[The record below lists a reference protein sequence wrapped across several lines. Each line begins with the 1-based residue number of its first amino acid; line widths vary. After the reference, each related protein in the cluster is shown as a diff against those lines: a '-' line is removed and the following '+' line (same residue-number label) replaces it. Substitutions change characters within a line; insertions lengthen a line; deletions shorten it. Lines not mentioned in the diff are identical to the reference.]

1 MSLSDIAEGVATTR
15 TQQDRG
21 VAVVDR
27 ASESL
32 TDVLEQ
38 FVSELPCETGTA
50 GTLVSA
56 YREGRSVGEAA
67 SRAGVPPVTASK
79 VLFRLGFEGLS
90 PLSPLQREICQDWI
104 AGELSRTE
112 AQELADASEREFA
125 LGAYIETHEPIPGAS
140 EAIEDADSRSEDAMV
155 AKRDALA
162 ETMTD
167 PQDLL

>member
-32 TDVLEQ
+32 LDVLEP
-38 FVSELPCETGTA
+38 FASELPCGTGTA
-50 GTLVSA
+50 TALVGA
-56 YREGRSVGEAA
+56 YRKGTSVGEAA
-67 SRAGVPPVTASK
+67 ASAGIPPVTAAK

-90 PLSPLQREICQDWI
+90 PLSPLQQEICRDWL
-104 AGELSRTE
+104 AGELGRTE
-112 AQELADASEREFA
+112 AQELADATDREFA
-125 LGAYIETHEPIPGAS
+125 LAAYIETHDPIAGARD
-140 EAIEDADSRSEDAMV
+140 AIEDADSRSEDAMV
-155 AKRDALA
+155 AKRNALA

-167 PQDLL
+167 ARDLL